1 MTRRFAAEIGIL
13 IGPDEDVPAP
23 DMGTDAQV
31 MAWIMDT
38 YSMMHGHSVPAVV
51 TGKPVTIGGSSG
63 RYEAT
68 GRGVLFVTQEA
79 CRDAGVALEGAT
91 VAVQGFGNVGSVA
104 AKLLQ
109 DAGARIVAISDMHG
123 GLHDDAGID
132 VAAIIAMQRER
143 TSLPFDAPGR
153 RITNDDLL
161 ALPVDILIPAATEGQ
176 IHGGNAG
183 RVSARI
189 VIEAANGPTTADGD
203 RILRDRGVYV
213 VPDIVAN
220 SGGVIVSYFEWVQ
233 DLQSF
238 FWEENEVNSRLER
251 IIKKSFQEVAAIR
264 TRESCSLREA
274 AYILAVSRVVE
285 ATTVRG
291 IFP

>member
-1 MTRRFAAEIGIL
+1 MTRRFAAEMGIL
-13 IGPDEDVPAP
+13 IGPDQDVPAP
-23 DMGTDAQV
+23 DMGTDAQI

-68 GRGVLFVTQEA
+68 GRGVMFVTQEA
-79 CRDAGVALEGAT
+79 CRAAGIALEGAT

-104 AKLLQ
+104 AKLLH
-109 DAGARIVAISDMHG
+109 DAGAKIVAVSDSRG
-123 GLHDDAGID
+123 GVHQAAGID
-132 VAAIIAMQRER
+132 IPALLAAPRDR
-143 TSLPFDAPGR
+143 TLLPADAPGR
-153 RITNDDLL
+153 RITNDELL
-161 ALPVDILIPAATEGQ
+161 ELPVDILIPAATEGQ
-176 IHGGNAG
+176 IHAGNAS
-183 RVSARI
+183 RVAARM
-189 VIEAANGPTTADGD
+189 VVEAANGPTTAEGD
-203 RILRDRGVYV
+203 RILRERNVYV

-220 SGGVIVSYFEWVQ
+220 AGGVIVSYFEWVQ

-238 FWEENEVNSRLER
+238 FWEESEVNAKLER
-251 IIKKSFQEVAAIR
+251 IIKKSFHEVAELQA
-264 TRESCSLREA
+264 RESCSMREA